1 MEVKQEVKMEVK
13 HFVLDNSLAADKV
26 SSMSKAN

>member
-13 HFVLDNSLAADKV
+13 HFVPDDSTWQPKL
-26 SSMSKAN
+26 SSMSEAN

>member
-13 HFVLDNSLAADKV
+13 HFVLDNSLAVYMV
-26 SSMSKAN
+26 SSMSVAN